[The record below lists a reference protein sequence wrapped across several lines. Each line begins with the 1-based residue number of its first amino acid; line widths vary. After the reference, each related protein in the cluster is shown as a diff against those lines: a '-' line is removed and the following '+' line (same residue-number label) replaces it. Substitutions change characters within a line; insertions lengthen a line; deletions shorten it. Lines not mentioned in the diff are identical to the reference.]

1 MLFCKYNLEFC
12 AGSNEAPNPPCCQSE
27 SPAQCGVFFLDIQVC
42 QQVCQLPATRKMLFD
57 PGRLSAPARPRSS
70 PRHGVPRVGRW
81 KNSWIHDLASAR
93 VESSRKSENAKGQ
106 KRANGCRT
114 NLHFI
119 RTLSVT
125 SGAVCC
131 YFLPLTAPNQNE
143 IPKCSQGR
151 RRCVSSTPCCACA
164 TSIPR

>member
-12 AGSNEAPNPPCCQSE
+12 AGGNEAPNPPCCQSE
-27 SPAQCGVFFLDIQVC
+27 SPAQCGVFFLDLQVC

-57 PGRLSAPARPRSS
+57 PGRLSVLPDQ
-70 PRHGVPRVGRW
+70 GVHLVTEFRELVDG
-81 KNSWIHDLASAR
+81 KILGFMNLASAR